1 MSKRSFPLPG
11 RPGVAFLADLCYTYA
26 EIQRKWRE
34 GIEKKI
40 RVSLEEFP
48 EEPCGDRHPGGAAE
62 SFDHHG
68 QYGGY
73 HDDRPLG
80 ETSVGAVGLCAQFSS
95 LMFSGYWGFVG
106 GGMLFFAQ
114 YWGAKDDDGIDRSF
128 GLTLVCMLASASI
141 FTLLALLAPELVMSI
156 YTDKA
161 SIQVIGVEYL
171 RIVGFAYPMQVI
183 SMAMSAL
190 LRSTERVRIPLYAA
204 IASVATN
211 ICLNW
216 VFIYGKFGLPAMG
229 VRGAALA
236 TTCAAAVNMVVIL
249 VLSRAQGYPYLFH
262 FAKHYRW
269 NRDFVRSYF
278 VKCFPILCN
287 EVLIGVGN
295 MVINV
300 VLGRQSEQAIAAI
313 AVFRTLEGLVI
324 GFFSGFSNAAS
335 VLVGKS
341 VGAGELDTAYER
353 AKRLVL
359 LCGCSIFVLCV
370 TLLAVHRPILSV
382 MSLSGES
389 LEIGTGLLMIYSVA
403 AVIRMCNWTQN
414 DTYRSAGDAAYG
426 TILEISFMYALVLPC
441 VCLTGLLWKA
451 PFLLVFACCYID
463 EPIRFI
469 LMQVHMYSGKWVRPV
484 TEQGRAALP
493 AFREKHGRRKAQ
505 RAA

>member
-1 MSKRSFPLPG
+1 MIAIP
-11 RPGVAFLADLCYTYA
+11 VALQNLLTTTGSMVDTMMIA
-26 EIQRKWRE
+26 
-34 GIEKKI
+34 
-40 RVSLEEFP
+40 
-48 EEPCGDRHPGGAAE
+48 
-62 SFDHHG
+62 
-68 QYGGY
+68 
-73 HDDRPLG
+73 PLG
-80 ETSVGAVGLCAQFSS
+80 ETAVGAVGLCAQFSA
-95 LMFSGYWGFVG
+95 LMFSVYWGFVG
-106 GGMLFFAQ
+106 GGMLFFSQ
-114 YWGAKDDDGIDRSF
+114 YWGAKDENGIDRSY

-141 FTLLALLAPELVMSI
+141 FACLALFAPELVMQI

-161 SIQVIGVEYL
+161 SIQAIGVDYL
-171 RIVGFAYPMQVI
+171 QIVGFAYLLQVI

-190 LRSTERVRIPLYAA
+190 LRSTERVRIPLFAA
-204 IASVATN
+204 VASVATN
-211 ICLNW
+211 MSLNW
-216 VFIYGKFGLPAMG
+216 VFIYGKLGMPALG

-236 TTCAAAVNMVVIL
+236 TVCGAAVNVLVIV

-262 FAKHYRW
+262 FTKHFRW
-269 NRDFVRSYF
+269 SGAFVKAYF

-287 EVLIGVGN
+287 EILIGMGN
-295 MVINV
+295 MVINI

-341 VGAGELDTAYER
+341 VGAGELDAAYER

-359 LCGCSIFVLCV
+359 LCGSSIFVLCL
-370 TLLAVHRPILSV
+370 TLVAAHKPLLSV

-389 LEIGTGLLMIYSVA
+389 LEIGSGLLMIYCVA

-441 VCLTGLLWKA
+441 VCLTGLVWKA
-451 PFLLVFACCYID
+451 PFLLIFACCYID

-484 TEQGRAALP
+484 TELGRAALP
-493 AFREKHGRRKAQ
+493 AFREKHMRRKSGLAS
-505 RAA
+505 

>member
-1 MSKRSFPLPG
+1 MIAIP
-11 RPGVAFLADLCYTYA
+11 VALQNLLTTTGSMVDTKM
-26 EIQRKWRE
+26 IT
-34 GIEKKI
+34 
-40 RVSLEEFP
+40 
-48 EEPCGDRHPGGAAE
+48 
-62 SFDHHG
+62 
-68 QYGGY
+68 
-73 HDDRPLG
+73 PLG
-80 ETSVGAVGLCAQFSS
+80 ETAVGAVGLCAQFSS

-106 GGMLFFAQ
+106 GGMLFFSQ
-114 YWGAKDDDGIDRSF
+114 YWGAKDENGIDRSY

-141 FTLLALLAPELVMSI
+141 FACLALFAPELVMQI

-161 SIQVIGVEYL
+161 SIQAIGVDYL
-171 RIVGFAYPMQVI
+171 QIVGFAYLLQVI

-190 LRSTERVRIPLYAA
+190 LRSTERVRIPLFAA
-204 IASVATN
+204 VASVATN
-211 ICLNW
+211 MSLNW
-216 VFIYGKFGLPAMG
+216 VFIYGKLGMPALG

-236 TTCAAAVNMVVIL
+236 TVCGAAVNVLVIV

-262 FAKHYRW
+262 FTKHFRW
-269 NRDFVRSYF
+269 SGAFVKAYF

-287 EVLIGVGN
+287 EILIGVGN
-295 MVINV
+295 MVINI

-341 VGAGELDTAYER
+341 VGAGELDAAYER

-359 LCGCSIFVLCV
+359 LCGSSIFVLCL
-370 TLLAVHRPILSV
+370 TLVAAHKPLLSV

-389 LEIGTGLLMIYSVA
+389 LEIGSGLLMIYCVA

-441 VCLTGLLWKA
+441 VCLTGLVWKA
-451 PFLLVFACCYID
+451 PFLLIFACCYID

-484 TEQGRAALP
+484 TELGRAALP
-493 AFREKHGRRKAQ
+493 AFREKHMRRKSGLAS
-505 RAA
+505 

>member
-1 MSKRSFPLPG
+1 MNPYPDGAYLHCVPPYFVLYLAVIAIP
-11 RPGVAFLADLCYTYA
+11 VALQNLLTTTGSMVDTMMIA
-26 EIQRKWRE
+26 
-34 GIEKKI
+34 
-40 RVSLEEFP
+40 
-48 EEPCGDRHPGGAAE
+48 
-62 SFDHHG
+62 
-68 QYGGY
+68 
-73 HDDRPLG
+73 PLG
-80 ETSVGAVGLCAQFSS
+80 ETAVGAVGLCAQFSS

-106 GGMLFFAQ
+106 GGMLFFSQ
-114 YWGAKDDDGIDRSF
+114 YWGAKDENGIDRSY

-141 FTLLALLAPELVMSI
+141 FACLALFAPELVMQI

-161 SIQVIGVEYL
+161 SIQAIGVDYL
-171 RIVGFAYPMQVI
+171 QIVGFAYLLQVI

-190 LRSTERVRIPLYAA
+190 LRSTERVRIPLFAA
-204 IASVATN
+204 VASVATN
-211 ICLNW
+211 MSLNW
-216 VFIYGKFGLPAMG
+216 VFIYGKLGMPALG

-236 TTCAAAVNMVVIL
+236 TVCGAAVNVLVIV

-262 FAKHYRW
+262 FTKHFRW
-269 NRDFVRSYF
+269 SGAFVKAYF

-287 EVLIGVGN
+287 EILIGMGN
-295 MVINV
+295 MVINI

-341 VGAGELDTAYER
+341 VGAGELDAAYER

-359 LCGCSIFVLCV
+359 LCGSSIFVLCL
-370 TLLAVHRPILSV
+370 TLVAAHKPLLSV

-389 LEIGTGLLMIYSVA
+389 LEIGSGLLMIYCVA

-441 VCLTGLLWKA
+441 VCLTGLVWKA
-451 PFLLVFACCYID
+451 PFLLIFACCYID

-484 TEQGRAALP
+484 TELGRAALP
-493 AFREKHGRRKAQ
+493 AFREKHMRRKSGLAS
-505 RAA
+505 

>member
-1 MSKRSFPLPG
+1 VIAIP
-11 RPGVAFLADLCYTYA
+11 VALQNLLTTTGSMVDTMMIA
-26 EIQRKWRE
+26 
-34 GIEKKI
+34 
-40 RVSLEEFP
+40 
-48 EEPCGDRHPGGAAE
+48 
-62 SFDHHG
+62 
-68 QYGGY
+68 
-73 HDDRPLG
+73 PLG
-80 ETSVGAVGLCAQFSS
+80 ETAVGAVGLCAQFSS

-106 GGMLFFAQ
+106 GGMLFFSQ
-114 YWGAKDDDGIDRSF
+114 YWGAKDENGIDRSY

-141 FTLLALLAPELVMSI
+141 FACLALFAPELVMQI

-161 SIQVIGVEYL
+161 SIQAIGVDYL
-171 RIVGFAYPMQVI
+171 QIVGFAYLLQVI

-190 LRSTERVRIPLYAA
+190 LRSTERVRIPLFAA
-204 IASVATN
+204 VASVATN
-211 ICLNW
+211 MSLNW
-216 VFIYGKFGLPAMG
+216 VFIYGKLGMPALG

-236 TTCAAAVNMVVIL
+236 TVCGAAVNVLVIV

-262 FAKHYRW
+262 FTKHFRW
-269 NRDFVRSYF
+269 SGAFVKAYF

-287 EVLIGVGN
+287 EILIGVGN
-295 MVINV
+295 MVINI

-341 VGAGELDTAYER
+341 VGAGELDAAYER

-359 LCGCSIFVLCV
+359 LCGSSIFVLCL
-370 TLLAVHRPILSV
+370 TLVAAHKPLLSV

-389 LEIGTGLLMIYSVA
+389 LEIGSGLLMIYCVA

-441 VCLTGLLWKA
+441 VCLTGLVWKA
-451 PFLLVFACCYID
+451 PFLLIFACCYID

-484 TEQGRAALP
+484 TELGRAALP
-493 AFREKHGRRKAQ
+493 AFREKHMRRKSGLAS
-505 RAA
+505 